1 MILDGK
7 KASEIWQAEL
17 KTKVAQ
23 LARVPKLAIVQV
35 GHTGSTDAFVRRKK
49 LFADSIGVRV
59 EHFLFDEQVEQK
71 ELLAQISKL
80 NTDRD
85 VNGIIIQLP
94 LPLHL
99 DKGELVSAVSR
110 EKDVDGL
117 NKSKFTPATARGI
130 LYLLDHYQILITGQR
145 VVVVGRSNLVGKPT
159 ALALLERGATVTIA
173 HRGTRDLPAIT
184 READILVVAAGS
196 PHLIGREH
204 VRAGQVIIDVGI
216 TLVDGKLVGDVDR
229 DAVESIVKAISPV
242 PGGVGP
248 MTVAALFANLLDTHL
263 SDRY

>member
-1 MILDGK
+1 M
-7 KASEIWQAEL
+7 
-17 KTKVAQ
+17 VAT
-23 LARVPKLAIVQV
+23 I
-35 GHTGSTDAFVRRKK
+35 
-49 LFADSIGVRV
+49 
-59 EHFLFDEQVEQK
+59 
-71 ELLAQISKL
+71 
-80 NTDRD
+80 
-85 VNGIIIQLP
+85 
-94 LPLHL
+94 
-99 DKGELVSAVSR
+99 SR

-117 NKSKFTPATARGI
+117 NKSQFTPATARGI

-173 HRGTRDLPAIT
+173 HRGTCDLPAIT

-196 PHLIGREH
+196 PHLISQAH
-204 VRAGQVIIDVGI
+204 VRSGQVIIDVGI
-216 TLVDGKLVGDVDR
+216 TLVDGKLVGDIDR
-229 DAVESIVKAISPV
+229 DVVEPIVKAISPV